1 MLVLTA
7 CPAGLRG
14 FLTRWLMEIS
24 AGVFVGRVSARVREQ
39 LWTRVEE
46 MAKDGRVIMVHSVD
60 SEQGLDF
67 RVLRHDWEPV
77 DLDGLRVMLRP
88 AADDVSDEENDGL
101 RNQAGTKGGLRP
113 GWSTASRTR
122 RASRRK

>member
-1 MLVLTA
+1 MLTA

-24 AGVFVGRVSARVREQ
+24 AGVFVGRVSARVRDQ
-39 LWTRVEE
+39 LWERVEE
-46 MAKDGRVIMVHSVD
+46 MAKDGRAIMVHAVD

-88 AADDVSDEENDGL
+88 ALESSDGEGDDAPRS
-101 RNQAGTKGGLRP
+101 GTSPSGALRP
-113 GWSTASRTR
+113 GWSKASRTR
-122 RASRRK
+122 RAARRK